1 MAFPNAEQ
9 RQVIEHRGAPLV
21 VLGGPGT
28 GKTATLTERMI
39 QLLREDPERYV
50 VFITFTRFSRRDTAV
65 KVESAVGNAGKEYAE
80 IPNISTL
87 HRFCKALI
95 HKHHKI
101 LGLDRSFPV
110 PIKRQGEEQLILSE
124 AMADIGLRGDVDE
137 LGHLVVQQR
146 ATLETTCSEKFS
158 ENDVLLANNR
168 FEELLKFYG
177 ALDMEGV
184 VTAATQLISNDP
196 ARLAHMF
203 MQIDEFQDLNVNDQA
218 FVNALVASQRHEI
231 VIVGDDTQ
239 SIYGF
244 RHAFPEGIRTRF
256 DSPRWKRVRLV
267 ECHRLPPGVLRAAN
281 ALVAG
286 RDYYG
291 AQMQIPPQGELIPTF
306 QCTRTTIEK
315 DLVANLVH
323 TYVANEKSANG
334 DPLKFSD
341 FMILCPTRPIADGFA
356 KTLEEQHGIP
366 ARVIKT
372 REMPE
377 DMWQLVLLLR
387 MIRSDD
393 NLALRQWLEILEVDG
408 SAIQTLRH
416 DAERQSISLFQI
428 CRQSTHESIR
438 EVLRALGRLRVHR
451 RNLLLVL
458 NELRQFPALDVP
470 DEVLWEVGFT
480 EEPDPG
486 AKLSTNA
493 CIQKVYEDYGVFD
506 VEDNEPPENAV
517 SVATLH
523 SAKGLEAEVVFLVRL
538 EDIFLPMR
546 GRDEEEQRRLL
557 YVGMT
562 RAKSKLILTF
572 PERYD
577 KSNQRRLRD
586 EAMSPFL
593 HEIREYLSI
602 QRIMRRNIS
611 AFSAASGGNSC

>member
-39 QLLREDPERYV
+39 QLLREDPERHV
-50 VFITFTRFSRRDTAV
+50 VFITFTRSSRRDTRV
-65 KVESAVGNAGKEYAE
+65 KVESAVGQAGKEYAE

-95 HKHHKI
+95 HTHHKVF
-101 LGLDRSFPV
+101 GLDRFFPV
-110 PIKRQGEEQLILSE
+110 PIKRQREEQLILSE
-124 AMADIGLRGDVDE
+124 VMADVGLEGQVKE
-137 LGHLVVQQR
+137 LGRLVVQQR
-146 ATLETTCSEKFS
+146 ARLETACSDNFS

-168 FEELLKFYG
+168 FEELLNFYG

-184 VTAATQLISNDP
+184 MQAATQLIRDDP
-196 ARLAHMF
+196 TRLPPMF
-203 MQIDEFQDLNVNDQA
+203 LQIDEFQDLNANDQA
-218 FVNALVASQRHEI
+218 FIDALIASQRHEV

-244 RHAFPEGIRTRF
+244 RNAFPKGIRTRF
-256 DSPRWKRVRLV
+256 DSPGWRQVRLV

-286 RDYYG
+286 HGYYG
-291 AQMQIPPQGELIPTF
+291 AQMQIPQQGELIPTF
-306 QCTRTTIEK
+306 QCTSTTIEK

-323 TYVANEKSANG
+323 TYVANEESTNG
-334 DPLKFSD
+334 DPLEFSD
-341 FMILCPTRPIADGFA
+341 FMILCPTRTIADGFA
-356 KTLEEQHGIP
+356 KTLEEQQGIP

-377 DMWQLVLLLR
+377 DMWRLVLLLR

-393 NLALRQWLEILEVDG
+393 NLALRQWLKVLG
-408 SAIQTLRH
+408 MQSAAIENFRRK
-416 DAERQSISLFQI
+416 AEQESLSLFQM
-428 CRQSTHESIR
+428 CRQKARSSIQR
-438 EVLRALGRLRVHR
+438 FLVPLDSLRNHKD
-451 RNLLLVL
+451 NIIPML
-458 NELRQFPALDVP
+458 NALRQFPGLNIS
-470 DEVLWEVGFT
+470 DEIFWEVGFT
-480 EEPDPG
+480 EEPDPDS
-486 AKLSTNA
+486 KLSTND

-523 SAKGLEAEVVFLVRL
+523 SAKGLEAEVVLLVRL
-538 EDIFLPMR
+538 EDRLLPMPD
-546 GRDEEEQRRLL
+546 RDEEEQRRLL

-572 PERYD
+572 PERFD
-577 KSNQRRLRD
+577 NTNQRRLQD
-586 EAMSPFL
+586 EAMSPFVD
-593 HEIREYLSI
+593 EIREYLCI
-602 QRIMRRNIS
+602 QRITRQDIS
-611 AFSAASGGNSC
+611 AFSAASDV

>member
-28 GKTATLTERMI
+28 GKTAALTQRMI
-39 QLLREDPERYV
+39 KLLRDDPERYV
-50 VFITFTRFSRRDTAV
+50 VFITFTRFSRKDTAI
-65 KVESAVGNAGKEYAE
+65 KVEKAVGEAGKEYAE
-80 IPNISTL
+80 IPRISTL
-87 HRFCKALI
+87 HRFCKALV
-95 HKHHKI
+95 HSHPAVFD
-101 LGLDRSFPV
+101 LDRFFPV
-110 PIKRQGEEQLILSE
+110 PIKRQHEEQLILSE
-124 AMADIGLRGDVDE
+124 AMAEIGLRGDVDE
-137 LGHLVVQQR
+137 LGRLVVQQR
-146 ATLETTCSEKFS
+146 ATLETACSDNFS

-168 FEELLKFYG
+168 FEELLHFYG
-177 ALDMEGV
+177 SLDMEGV
-184 VTAATQLISNDP
+184 VRAATQLISNSPD
-196 ARLAHMF
+196 RLPPMF
-203 MQIDEFQDLNVNDQA
+203 LQIDEFQDLNANDQA
-218 FVNALVASQRHEI
+218 FVDALIASQRHEV

-244 RHAFPEGIRTRF
+244 RNAFPEGIRTRF
-256 DSPRWKRVRLV
+256 DSPEWSPVRLE

-281 ALVAG
+281 GLVAG
-286 RDYYG
+286 RGYYG
-291 AQMQIPPQGELIPTF
+291 AQMQIPQQGELIPTF
-306 QCTRTTIEK
+306 QCTSTTIEK

-323 TYVANEKSANG
+323 TYIANETGRNG
-334 DPLKFSD
+334 DRLEFSD
-341 FMILCPTRPIADGFA
+341 FMILCPTRTIADGFA
-356 KTLEEQHGIP
+356 RTLEEQHGIP

-377 DMWQLVLLLR
+377 DMWRLVLLLR

-393 NLALRQWLEILEVDG
+393 NLALRQWLGILEVDG

-428 CRQSTHESIR
+428 CRQSTNESIR

-480 EEPDPG
+480 EEPDPD
-486 AKLSTNA
+486 AKLSANA

-572 PERYD
+572 PERFD
-577 KSNQRRLRD
+577 NTNQRRLRD

-593 HEIREYLSI
+593 NEIREYLSI
-602 QRIMRRNIS
+602 QRIMRRHIS